1 MEFTS
6 TLTNNNL
13 IIPALLGTGV
23 ATGLAD
29 AAVDLNLITPCLDY
43 ISNLET
49 LPRFVQGLTSGISN
63 AIETTTK
70 ESGTRPMAEFYTKG
84 IGGALLGTTTA
95 GLYLLAN
102 TAYQTT
108 ILGINKLSSSDE
120 STREG
125 ILLRYHSP
133 QCM

>member
-6 TLTNNNL
+6 TITNNNL
-13 IIPALLGTGV
+13 MIPVLLVTGV

-43 ISNLET
+43 ISQLET
-49 LPRFVQGLTSGISN
+49 LPKFAQELASGISG
-63 AIETTTK
+63 AIETTME

-84 IGGALLGTTTA
+84 IGGALLGTTA
-95 GLYLLAN
+95 AELYLLAN
-102 TAYQTT
+102 TAYQKTRS
-108 ILGINKLSSSDE
+108 GINKLSSLDE